1 MLTKKQFDDSVTAL
15 RSGKYKQTHEPYL
28 RMCEDYGSKEKYID
42 DCFCALGVIADV
54 VDPNKWDQCQHNEW
68 ISLWAEDAGEL
79 SSDVLP
85 WSTQLCIS
93 QLNDD
98 ELKSFSYIANWM
110 VENEKLFV
118 EE

>member
-54 VDPNKWDQCQHNEW
+54 VDPNKWDQCPHNKW
-68 ISLWAEDAGEL
+68 LSLWAEDAGEL
-79 SSDVLP
+79 SADVLP
-85 WSTQLCIS
+85 WSTQWHIS
-93 QLNDD
+93 NLNNDQST
-98 ELKSFSYIANWM
+98 SFLDIANWM
-110 VENEKLFV
+110 VKNEELLV
-118 EE
+118 E